1 LGQQPSVV
9 AQAVAVPAFPEVAL
23 LIVPA
28 PKPAAGTLVAAMV
41 PLPAGATLA
50 PDPTTIVA
58 EVFVPLLSADHA
70 VEAVPAQ
77 LELSHFPVLEL

>member
-9 AQAVAVPAFPEVAL
+9 AHAAVVAALPLVLL

-28 PKPAAGTLVAAMV
+28 PRPEAGTLVAAIV
-41 PLPAGATLA
+41 PLPLGAKLA

-77 LELSHFPVLEL
+77 LEADHFPVLEL